1 VQIVIYDL
9 LGKRIAD
16 VVNQNFSPGYHE
28 TEWRGTDNSGNRVS
42 QGIYIYSIRT
52 GKTDSEVRGKLV
64 EIAIKVCHSTIRW
77 PDKTRPLDFFRLL
90 VIKVFA

>member
-16 VVNQNFSPGYHE
+16 VASQNFSPGYHE
-28 TEWRGTDNSGNRVS
+28 TEWRGTDNAGNKVS

-52 GKTDSEVRGKLV
+52 SETDSEVRGMLV
-64 EIAIKVCHSTIRW
+64 AK
-77 PDKTRPLDFFRLL
+77 
-90 VIKVFA
+90 